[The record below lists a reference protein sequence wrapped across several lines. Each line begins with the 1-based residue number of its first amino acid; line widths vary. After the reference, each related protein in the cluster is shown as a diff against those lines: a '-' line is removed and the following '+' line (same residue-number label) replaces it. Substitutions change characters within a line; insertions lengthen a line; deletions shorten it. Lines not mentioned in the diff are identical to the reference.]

1 MNLLKTK
8 EEFILKILITGGAGF
23 IGSHLAEYFTEQNN
37 EVFVLDNLKT
47 GYRSNVSFIDN
58 AHFIKNDVTNKQFV
72 TELIN
77 KEQFDYVIHL
87 AAVVSV
93 VESIENPILSQ
104 TVNIEA
110 TLNILESN
118 RQYNKNL
125 KKFIF
130 ASSAAVY
137 GNTEGLPKKLETF
150 IDPES
155 PYAIEKYAAEQYT
168 KLYNKLYGI
177 PTTSLRFFNIYGARQ
192 DPSSPYSG
200 VLSIMNEK
208 FQNDETF
215 TFFGDGEQ
223 TRDFVYVKDLVQAV
237 SIILNNES
245 SNGKIDNLGN
255 GNQIS
260 LLQIFNTF
268 EKLYKKTIN
277 HRFSDPRS
285 GDIKHSYA
293 QIEELTSLGYEPKYS
308 VEDGLAAYVN
318 YTNHL

>member
-1 MNLLKTK
+1 M
-8 EEFILKILITGGAGF
+8 KILITGGAGF
-23 IGSHLAEYFTEQNN
+23 IGSHLAEYFNEQNY
-37 EVFVLDNLKT
+37 EVFILDNLKT
-47 GYRSNVSFIDN
+47 GYHSNVGFIDN
-58 AHFIKNDVTNKQFV
+58 AHLIDNDVTNSQFV
-72 TELIN
+72 TELIK

-93 VESIENPILSQ
+93 VETIKNPILSQ
-104 TVNIEA
+104 SVNIEA
-110 TLNILESN
+110 TLNMLESN

-137 GNTEGLPKKLETF
+137 GNTEGLPKKVNTF

-168 KLYNKLYGI
+168 KLYNKLFNM
-177 PTTSLRFFNIYGARQ
+177 PTTSLRFFNIYGPRQ

-208 FQNDETF
+208 FQNDDTF

-237 SIILNNES
+237 SIVLNNENA
-245 SNGKIDNLGN
+245 NGKIYNLGS
-255 GNQIS
+255 GEQIS

-268 EKLYKKTIN
+268 EKLYNKTIN
-277 HRFSDPRS
+277 YKFSDSRS

-293 QIEELTSLGYEPKYS
+293 QIEELTSLGYKPKYS

-318 YTNHL
+318 YTNHS

>member
-1 MNLLKTK
+1 
-8 EEFILKILITGGAGF
+8 LKILITGGAGF
-23 IGSHLAEYFTEQNN
+23 IGSHLAEYFTNKKY

-47 GYRSNVSFIDN
+47 GYQSNIPFIDN
-58 AHFIKNDVTNKQFV
+58 KHFFENDVTNKQFV
-72 TELIN
+72 KELIS

-93 VESIENPILSQ
+93 VETIENPILSQ
-104 TVNIEA
+104 SVNIEA

-118 RQYNKNL
+118 RLYNKNL

-137 GNTEGLPKKLETF
+137 GNTKGLPKKVESF

-168 KLYNKLYGI
+168 KLYNKLFNI
-177 PTTSLRFFNIYGARQ
+177 PTTSLRFFNIYGPRQ

-200 VLSIMNEK
+200 VLSIMNDK
-208 FQNDETF
+208 FKSNDTF
-215 TFFGDGEQ
+215 TFFGNGEQ

-237 SIILNNES
+237 SLVINNDE
-245 SNGKIDNLGN
+245 SNGKIYNLGN

-260 LLQIFNTF
+260 LLQIFSTF
-268 EKLYKKTIN
+268 EKLYNKTIN
-277 HRFSDPRS
+277 YRFSNPRS

-293 QIEELTSLGYEPKYS
+293 QIEDLTSIGYTPKYN

-318 YTNHL
+318 YTNHS

>member
-1 MNLLKTK
+1 M
-8 EEFILKILITGGAGF
+8 KILITGGAGF
-23 IGSHLAEYFTEQNN
+23 IGSHLAEYFTEQNY

-47 GYRSNVSFIDN
+47 GYRSNIPFIDN
-58 AHFIKNDVTNKQFV
+58 THFIKNDVSNKQIV
-72 TELIN
+72 AELIN

-104 TVNIEA
+104 SVNIEA
-110 TLNILESN
+110 TLNILEAN

-125 KKFIF
+125 KKIIF

-137 GNTEGLPKKLETF
+137 GNTEGLPKKVQTY

-155 PYAIEKYAAEQYT
+155 PYAIEKFAAEQYT
-168 KLYNKLYGI
+168 KLYNNLYNI
-177 PTTSLRFFNIYGARQ
+177 PTTSLRFFNIYGPRQ

-208 FQNDETF
+208 FQNNDIF
-215 TFFGDGEQ
+215 TFFGNGEQ
-223 TRDFVYVKDLVQAV
+223 TRDFVYIKDLVQAV
-237 SIILNNES
+237 SLVINNEE
-245 SNGKIDNLGN
+245 SNGKIYNLGN

-268 EKLYKKTIN
+268 EKLYNKTIE
-277 HRFSDPRS
+277 HRFSNPRS

-293 QIEELTSLGYEPKYS
+293 QIEGLTSLGYQPKYS
-308 VEDGLAAYVN
+308 VEDGLSAYVK
-318 YTNHL
+318 YTNHS